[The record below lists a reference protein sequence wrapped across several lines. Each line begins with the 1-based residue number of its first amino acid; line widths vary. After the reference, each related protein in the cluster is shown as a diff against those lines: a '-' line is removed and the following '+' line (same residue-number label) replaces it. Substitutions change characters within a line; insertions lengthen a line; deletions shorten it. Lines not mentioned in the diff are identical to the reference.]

1 MLARTKTRK
10 RPAVHLTEADY
21 ETLFTLVDAASPQA
35 PGVALLAAELDR
47 ATVVRA
53 ANGAR
58 SFVRLNSRVTYEDVT
73 TGQVRDLQVGL
84 PKDASIDDN
93 RISVL
98 TPVGAALIGLRPGDT
113 FEWTD
118 AGGRTRTLKVLS
130 VQDDVRPG

>member
-1 MLARTKTRK
+1 MLAKTKARK
-10 RPAVHLTEADY
+10 RPAIHLTEADY
-21 ETLFTLVDAASPQA
+21 ETLSTLVDAASPDN
-35 PGVALLAAELDR
+35 PGAVLLAEELER
-47 ATVVRA
+47 AVVSRS
-53 ANGAR
+53 GAR
-58 SFVRLNSRVTYEDVT
+58 SFVRLYSRVTYEDVA

-118 AGGRTRTLKVLS
+118 AGGRTRTLKVMS